1 MKQFG
6 ISGDLTPFEP
16 ANPALDIPDGD
27 PLELK
32 KVTDQSM
39 NAFYGELA
47 NAITKSGQT
56 LTPIDGT
63 SPNPSQLWNAISS
76 ARYKSVTTGSAGQT
90 TTTGQII
97 TNTLNFT
104 APCDGFVILNAILN
118 VSKESAGR
126 YNNGVFLNGSVVQ
139 SIGENGTTAIQF
151 GVPCVKGTSY
161 VFEQKATVTTGG
173 TAGLVTIFSYSFFTG
188 IRV

>member
-6 ISGDLTPFEP
+6 ITGDLTPFEP

-27 PLELK
+27 PLENK

-39 NAFYGELA
+39 NAWYGELA

-76 ARYKSVTTGSAGQT
+76 ARYRSVTTGSAGQT
-90 TTTGQII
+90 TTTGQVF

-104 APCDGFVILNAILN
+104 APCDGFVILNGILN

-126 YNNGVFLNGSVVQ
+126 YVNAILINGSVNQ
-139 SIGENGTTAIQF
+139 SLGENGTTAIQL
-151 GVPCVKGTSY
+151 GVSCVKGTSY

-173 TAGLVTIFSYSFFTG
+173 TASLVSIFSYSFFAG
-188 IRV
+188 IRG